1 MKWISVFALSLSI
14 WGLGC
19 GVAIAA
25 EPSLGSSF
33 KEWCLNG
40 GSLSDETRKTVYILL
55 EQAGTSDCSQA
66 DATLLSR
73 TELQLWDNS
82 ITDIS
87 PLAGLS
93 NLTVLNLGRNSIT
106 DVSPLA
112 ELSNLTKL
120 SLGSNSITDISPLA
134 GLSNLTKLYLDSN
147 SITDVSPL
155 AGLSNLTELFL
166 SSNSITDAS
175 PLAQLTNLR
184 RLFLGDNPIAQPT
197 CPVSP
202 PGVCSFSPRCLLFS
216 VEGSETYCIKFQDF

>member
-33 KEWCLNG
+33 KEWCLNR

-55 EQAGTSDCSQA
+55 EQAGTSNCEQA

-82 ITDIS
+82 ITDI
-87 PLAGLS
+87 
-93 NLTVLNLGRNSIT
+93 
-106 DVSPLA
+106 
-112 ELSNLTKL
+112 
-120 SLGSNSITDISPLA
+120 
-134 GLSNLTKLYLDSN
+134 
-147 SITDVSPL
+147 SPL

-202 PGVCSFSPRCLLFS
+202 PSVCSFSPRCLLFS